1 MMYRARL
8 IEGHITF
15 KTFNF
20 YPFSEEA
27 SKIAESKTLTEAE
40 ECPESHP
47 FAYWNGGGFCCAT
60 NKDLKGHPITLD
72 SRHCENHDN
81 LRCPHF
87 PATTCKNYEGTHQ
100 FYLYVDTLKKQALK
114 T

>member
-1 MMYRARL
+1 M
-8 IEGHITF
+8 
-15 KTFNF
+15 K
-20 YPFSEEA
+20 
-27 SKIAESKTLTEAE
+27 EAE

-100 FYLYVDTLKKQALK
+100 FYLYVDTLILNH
-114 T
+114 